1 MFKLKLDHVSVL
13 SNDLDASI
21 RFYEDVLGLKVGP
34 RPNIPFD
41 GAWLYQEDRAVVH
54 IMVTD
59 KFDPK
64 AAAGFDHIAFNAQGP
79 DEYREKFDELGLKY
93 RVNYASD
100 VRLTQF
106 FVKDPAGVTI
116 EMNFFNTDAPEG
128 WSKEAMLTSTRG

>member
-13 SNDLDASI
+13 TRDLEASV
-21 RFYEDVLGLKVGP
+21 RFYEEVLGLKAGP
-34 RPNIPFD
+34 RPNIPFP

-59 KFDPK
+59 EFDIGPT
-64 AAAGFDHIAFNAQGP
+64 AGFDHIAFNARGVE
-79 DEYREKFDELGLKY
+79 EYRDRFDRLGLAY
-93 RVNYASD
+93 RINYAAD

-106 FVKDPAGVTI
+106 FLKDPAGVTI
-116 EMNFFNTDAPEG
+116 EMNFFDTDPPEG

>member
-13 SNDLDASI
+13 SQDLDASV
-21 RFYEDVLGLKVGP
+21 RFYEEVLGLKVGP
-34 RPNIPFD
+34 RPDIPFP

-59 KFDPK
+59 GFDTGHTG
-64 AAAGFDHIAFNAQGP
+64 GFDHIAFNATGVE
-79 DEYREKFDELGLKY
+79 EYKARFDEMGLSY
-93 RVNYASD
+93 RTNYAAD

-106 FVKDPAGVTI
+106 FLKDPAGVTI
-116 EMNFFNTDAPEG
+116 EMNFFDTDAPEG

>member
-1 MFKLKLDHVSVL
+1 MATLKLDHVSVL
-13 SNDLDASI
+13 TRDIDASV

-34 RPNIPFD
+34 RPNIPFP

-59 KFDPK
+59 AFDIGPT
-64 AAAGFDHIAFNAQGP
+64 AGFDHIAFNATGVA
-79 DEYREKFDELGLKY
+79 EYKDRFDRLGLTY
-93 RVNYASD
+93 RTNYAAD

-106 FVKDPAGVTI
+106 FLKDPAGVTI

-128 WSKEAMLTSTRG
+128 WSKDAMLTSTRG